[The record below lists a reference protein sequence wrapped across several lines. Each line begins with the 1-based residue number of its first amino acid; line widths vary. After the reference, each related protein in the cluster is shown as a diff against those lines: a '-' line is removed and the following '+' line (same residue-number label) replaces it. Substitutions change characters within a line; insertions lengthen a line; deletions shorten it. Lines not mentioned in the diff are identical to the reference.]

1 MKVREQQFC
10 VLVVPETV
18 SIDLRLSKKAFSFHI
33 TVMKNRGLDAQFLSE
48 SSYKLKAKRTEII
61 QIWGSFNDLK
71 W

>member
-1 MKVREQQFC
+1 MK
-10 VLVVPETV
+10 
-18 SIDLRLSKKAFSFHI
+18 K
-33 TVMKNRGLDAQFLSE
+33 RGLDAQFLSE

>member
-1 MKVREQQFC
+1 MKVREKQFC
-10 VLVVPETV
+10 ALVVPQTV
-18 SIDLRLSKKAFSFHI
+18 SIDLRLSKKAFSIHI
-33 TVMKNRGLDAQFLSE
+33 TVMKKRGLDAQFPSE